1 MTLST
6 QLTSEWHPKKNAGLL
21 ADDFTPGSNKKV
33 WWIDSLEHEWE
44 ATINSRTKGSGCP
57 YCSGRKVLPGLND
70 LATTHPEIAHQL
82 HPEKNTIFAT
92 QISKG
97 TTRKMWWMCE
107 AGHEWETTVNSR
119 VRGNGCPVCSGRV
132 ATIGQTDL
140 ATTDPDL
147 ASQWHPTKNT
157 DSPYQLS
164 RSSNK
169 KAWWVCEK
177 GHEWQAPIYSR
188 TKHGCPYCAGLKS
201 ITGVTDLQSTHP
213 LIAAQWSTFNSLLL
227 SEASKGSMTK
237 AWWVC
242 EKGHEWEAPI
252 YSRVAG
258 NNCPVCWATTYVS
271 KAETEL
277 HSFLT
282 SAGLDVQQS
291 NRTVLRGKQEM
302 DLYIPS
308 KKTGIEFNG
317 LYWHSEQ
324 MGKGQYYHAQ
334 KYEAAKSA
342 GIQLIQ
348 LWEDDWN
355 RNPELVKNMLAHKLG
370 ISKRATV
377 YARKLDI
384 VHVDTKA
391 AQLFLSVN
399 HIQGFASGTHYLGLQ
414 DTSKTLK
421 ALMVLKQE
429 TTDMISL
436 IRYATADVI
445 PGGFSKLLSYAQR
458 TYPVSAFITFADHC
472 VSDGGLYEKHGFVA
486 DKQIPPDYMYVVRG
500 ERKHKFGY
508 RLKKFRN
515 DPNLLWEEGLTER
528 ELAALNKIPRI
539 WDAGKTRYR
548 LNVK

>member
-33 WWIDSLEHEWE
+33 WWIDSYGHEWE
-44 ATINSRTKGSGCP
+44 ATIHSRKSSGCP
-57 YCSGRKVLPGLND
+57 YCSGRKVLAGVTD
-70 LATTHPEIAHQL
+70 LLTTHPHLAREL
-82 HPEKNTIFAT
+82 HPTKNAVLAT
-92 QISKG
+92 EISKG
-97 TTRKMWWMCE
+97 TTRKMWWVCE
-107 AGHEWETTVNSR
+107 KGHEWEAAVGSR
-119 VRGNGCPVCSGRV
+119 VNGNGCPVCSGRV
-132 ATIGQTDL
+132 IIVGKTDL
-140 ATTDPDL
+140 ATTDPDI
-147 ASQWHPTKNT
+147 AEQWHPTKNT
-157 DSPYQLS
+157 NSPSQVG

-169 KAWWVCEK
+169 KAWWVCDE
-177 GHEWQAPIYSR
+177 GHEWETPIYSR
-188 TKHGCPYCAGLKS
+188 VNHGCPYC
-201 ITGVTDLQSTHP
+201 TGFKPIPGSTDLQTTHP
-213 LIAAQWSTFNSLLL
+213 VIAAQWSTSNSLLL
-227 SEASKGSMTK
+227 AQASKGSMVK

-252 YSRVAG
+252 YSRAAG
-258 NNCPVCWATTYVS
+258 NNCPVCWAATYVS

-277 HSFLT
+277 YDFLT
-282 SAGLDVQQS
+282 AAGLDVQQS
-291 NRTVLRGKQEM
+291 NRTVLHGRQEL

-308 KKTGIEFNG
+308 KMTGIEFNG
-317 LYWHSEQ
+317 VYWHSEQ
-324 MGKGQYYHAQ
+324 MGKGKHYHAQ
-334 KYEAAKSA
+334 KYEAAQTS

-370 ISKRATV
+370 VSKRPTV

-384 VHVDTKA
+384 IHINTQE
-391 AQLFLSVN
+391 AQLFLSDN
-399 HIQGFASGTHYLGLQ
+399 HIQGFASGTYYLGLK
-414 DTSKTLK
+414 DSSETLK
-421 ALMVLKQE
+421 ALMVLRRE
-429 TTDMISL
+429 AANTMSIV
-436 IRYATADVI
+436 RYATADVI

-458 TYPVSAFITFADHC
+458 TYSVSSFITFADHC
-472 VSDGGLYEKHGFVA
+472 VSDGGLYEKHGFVV
-486 DKQIPPDYMYVVRG
+486 DKLIPPDYMYVVRG

-515 DPNLLWEEGLTER
+515 DPNLLWEEELTER